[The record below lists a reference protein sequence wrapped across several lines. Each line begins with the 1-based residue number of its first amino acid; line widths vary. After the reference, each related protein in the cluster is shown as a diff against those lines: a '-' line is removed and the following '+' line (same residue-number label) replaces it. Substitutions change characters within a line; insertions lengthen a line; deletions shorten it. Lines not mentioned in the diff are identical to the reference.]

1 MAKNNNIHK
10 KVEGKWLVRKV
21 TDSGI
26 EFLKVEKLNDQ
37 LERTSLIYHIHDNI
51 DDGEK
56 FNSNWYGKSKDRFT
70 REELMSVKWPTYLQK
85 DESEIITVLP
95 SGNFYVE

>member
-1 MAKNNNIHK
+1 MKNKVHK
-10 KVEGKWLVRKV
+10 KVEGKWSVRKV
-21 TDSGI
+21 ADSGV

-37 LERTSLIYHIHDNI
+37 LEKTSLIYHIYDNM

-56 FNSNWYGKSKDRFT
+56 FNANWYGKSKDRFT
-70 REELMSVKWPTYLQK
+70 SEEIRSVNWPTYLQK
-85 DESEIITVLP
+85 GESEIITVLP

>member
-1 MAKNNNIHK
+1 MMKNNVHK

-21 TDSGI
+21 ADNDV

-37 LERTSLIYHIHDNI
+37 SEKTSLIYHIYDNI
-51 DDGEK
+51 DDGEN
-56 FNSNWYGKSKDRFT
+56 FNSNWYGKAKDRFT
-70 REELMSVKWPTYLQK
+70 REEIRSVNWPTYLQK
-85 DESEIITVLP
+85 GEEEIITVLP

>member
-1 MAKNNNIHK
+1 MMKNNVHK

-21 TDSGI
+21 ADNGV
-26 EFLKVEKLNDQ
+26 EFLQVSKLDDQ
-37 LERTSLIYHIHDNI
+37 LARTSLIYHIHDNI

-70 REELMSVKWPTYLQK
+70 REELTSVNWPTYLQK
-85 DESEIITVLP
+85 GEEETITVLP